1 MPQCENSSWSKD
13 TGIRR
18 IVFLVGDAPP
28 HMDYENAPNIP
39 EVLRTADD
47 KGIIVNA
54 VQAGDDPDTRNIWK
68 DIAQRGGGR
77 YIPQDGGEIVVI
89 ETPYDNDIIELQ
101 QRIDRTVIP
110 YGGYEKQAE
119 VRTKMAEKAE
129 VAAPIAIDN
138 SSFYS
143 KRSSAKEVITGGGDL
158 LADIRN
164 GTNTLEKIK
173 DNELP
178 DAFRNKSL
186 AKRKALVSEKIAE
199 RSKLEDAMAELVR
212 HRDEFVAKHE
222 KDKPQ
227 PEKNSFDRAVADTL
241 KQQL

>member
-1 MPQCENSSWSKD
+1 MPQCENSHGARIR
-13 TGIRR
+13 GIRR

-28 HMDYENAPNIP
+28 HMDYENAPKYP

-77 YIPQDGGEIVVI
+77 YIPIPQDGGEIVVI

-186 AKRKALVSEKIAE
+186 AERKALVSEKIAE
-199 RSKLEDAMAELVR
+199 RSKLDDAMAAAAGKELV
-212 HRDEFVAKHE
+212 
-222 KDKPQ
+222 
-227 PEKNSFDRAVADTL
+227 
-241 KQQL
+241 